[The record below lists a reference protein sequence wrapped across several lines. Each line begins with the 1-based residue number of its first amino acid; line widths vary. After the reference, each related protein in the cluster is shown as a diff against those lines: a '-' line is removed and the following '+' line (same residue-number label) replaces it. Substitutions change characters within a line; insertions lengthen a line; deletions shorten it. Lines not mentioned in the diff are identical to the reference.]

1 MLLTVLKKEDFKG
14 RGSGILERVLSDP
27 AGVLTISPG
36 QVKKN
41 GKVAILCLPDENYAS
56 PLKSMHFM
64 LKDTK
69 KTCSVLEI
77 HEK

>member
-14 RGSGILERVLSDP
+14 RGSGILERVLTDP

-41 GKVAILCLPDENYAS
+41 GESGYLVFA
-56 PLKSMHFM
+56 
-64 LKDTK
+64 
-69 KTCSVLEI
+69 
-77 HEK
+77 